1 MEENNIVKYHNDL
14 NSITFYKFGQID
26 FDLFMSICSHMAD
39 KGTAEIRISFDEL
52 RKISGFNSHW
62 SEEKFIS
69 CLDSMNGKQLL
80 SQGRI
85 ETEKY
90 IDRFNIF
97 RKMRIDKEQ
106 RFLYV
111 QADEDYLYILNEL
124 KRNFTRFELQEF
136 VGLDSKYSKTLYRL
150 LKQFRTTG
158 LYRVSLEE
166 FKRLLSI
173 PKSYS
178 NKYISDKIIKPSIS
192 SLSKSFGNLSFKV
205 LYEAKRGRPVRG
217 YEFTFTP
224 EKIKKQIQKKTEKTQ
239 QQKPVNKFHNFDQRG
254 YDYDEI
260 ERKLLNRNH
269 KE

>member
-1 MEENNIVKYHNDL
+1 MEENNIVRYHNDL
-14 NSITFYKFGQID
+14 NSITFYKFGSID
-26 FDLFMSICSHMAD
+26 FDLFMSICSRMAD
-39 KGTAEIRISFDEL
+39 KGIAEIRIPFEEL
-52 RKISGFNSHW
+52 RNISGFNNHW
-62 SEEKFIS
+62 SEKKFIS

-85 ETEKY
+85 ETDQY

-111 QADEDYLYILNEL
+111 QADEEYLYILNEL

-150 LKQFRTTG
+150 LKQYRTTG
-158 LYRVSLEE
+158 LYRVTLNE

-178 NKYISDKIIKPSIS
+178 NKYISDKIIKPSMS
-192 SLSKSFGNLSFKV
+192 ALSKYFNNLAYKV
-205 LYEAKRGRPVRG
+205 LYEAKRGRPVKG
-217 YEFTFTP
+217 YEFTFAP
-224 EKIKKQIQKKTEKTQ
+224 EKVPRQIQKKPEKDQ
-239 QQKPVNKFHNFDQRG
+239 QQKPANKFHNFEQRT

-260 ERKLLNRNH
+260 ERALLNRRRPT
-269 KE
+269 